1 MKCIKIPGLPEEVSG
16 IWSLWRLV
24 VSGPS
29 GVRVHAIP
37 YFINDDG
44 RTLRVSARQ
53 IWDTLIRG
61 EFIETGVTSTDRS
74 TLDRS
79 REGAENAGREQILE
93 RTGIPEIYPVI
104 ILRVEGGNV

>member
-1 MKCIKIPGLPEEVSG
+1 M
-16 IWSLWRLV
+16 SLALR
-24 VSGPS
+24 
-29 GVRVHAIP
+29 RCAIP

-44 RTLRVSARQ
+44 LRVSAR